1 MSTLSLQQSYT
12 PLNSQLQETGGNA
25 SSEKSGLISTFA
37 DDSEEC
43 LLEGPK
49 TTRHDLRILTVA
61 LIFFALSILLSIFS
75 IIYVVRGDKNID
87 NKFLRRTSYYSP
99 ILDELS
105 IPLTTTRLNGS
116 FLNTSPPSI
125 YRQPPS
131 PAVDAAWERISLTRT
146 IPISSADVLRVGK
159 NPLKTAKFPLSH
171 NLGPDAHVAQ
181 VDVFHQIHCLNILRK
196 ELHFSYYYGSAYPS
210 GRASE
215 PAQQPMHVSHCLHI
229 LLQNLMCQ
237 ASVDVVTHR
246 WVDVQKHPIPDFSV
260 RKTCRDFEAVLEYVE
275 KRSVEFMSVRRPL
288 DAWVEVAPDEFRDL
302 FFQWEYVANDVL
314 HPGGYDS

>member
-1 MSTLSLQQSYT
+1 MSTLSSQQSYA
-12 PLNSQLQETGGNA
+12 LLKSQSKETGGDA
-25 SSEKSGLISTFA
+25 SSEKSGFISTFT

-49 TTRHDLRILTVA
+49 NTRHDFRIITVA

-75 IIYVVRGDKNID
+75 IICVVRGDKNID

-99 ILDELS
+99 ILNDLS

-171 NLGPDAHVAQ
+171 NLGPDAYVAQ
-181 VDVFHQIHCLNILRK
+181 IDVFHQIHCLNILRK
-196 ELHFSYYYGSAYPS
+196 ELHFDYYYGSTYPA

-260 RKTCRDFEAVLEYVE
+260 RKVCRDFEAVLQHVE
-275 KRSVEFMSVRRPL
+275 ERSVEFMSIRRPL
-288 DAWVEVAPDEFRDL
+288 DAWVETAPDVFRDL
-302 FFQWEYVANDVL
+302 FFQWEYEANDVL